1 MRISLIVAASE
12 NNVIGRQN
20 DLPWSLPDDLQHF
33 RTVTEGSSI
42 ILGRKNYESIG
53 RALPRRR
60 NIVISRQKDLHIEG
74 CEVVSSLQEALDLVT
89 QEKEVFIIGG
99 GEIYRQ
105 SLSVADRIYLT
116 RVHADIEGDVFFP
129 ELDEGEWE
137 EVSREEHPADD
148 RHAYAFTFLTLD
160 RRK

>member
-12 NNVIGRQN
+12 NNVIGRNN

-33 RTVTEGSSI
+33 RTVTEGSPI

-53 RALPRRR
+53 RPLPRRR
-60 NIVISRQKDLHIEG
+60 NIVISRQPNLSIDG
-74 CEVVSSLQEALDLVT
+74 CEVVASLEEALDLVK
-89 QEKEVFIIGG
+89 QEDEVFVIGG

-105 SLSVADRIYLT
+105 ALPSADRIYLT

-129 ELDEGEWE
+129 ELSEEDWE
-137 EVSREEHPADD
+137 EVSREEHLADD
-148 RHAYAFTFLTLD
+148 RHAYAFTYRTLD